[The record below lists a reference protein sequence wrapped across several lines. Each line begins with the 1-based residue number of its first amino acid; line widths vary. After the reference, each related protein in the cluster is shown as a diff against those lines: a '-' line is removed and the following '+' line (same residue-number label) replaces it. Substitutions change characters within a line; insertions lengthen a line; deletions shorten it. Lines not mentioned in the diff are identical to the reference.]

1 MHMLHPAQLLQYAA
15 AHPGRLN
22 WPHILFCE
30 LIFITIVMMGLGYIK
45 APHWMYRRQL
55 AKGFPWGYYTDR
67 IPKKDPGFTGDDNDS
82 DFLHDT
88 GTEFGGLEG
97 FGDYGEF
104 SGFGELGEY
113 GESFFSG
120 DIGGMM

>member
-1 MHMLHPAQLLQYAA
+1 MIH
-15 AHPGRLN
+15 LN
-22 WPHILFCE
+22 WQNILIAEFGFVGS
-30 LIFITIVMMGLGYIK
+30 IMVGLGFIK
-45 APHWMYRRQL
+45 APRWMLHRKL
-55 AKGFPWGYYTDR
+55 AKGFPWGYYPDMV
-67 IPKKDPGFTGDDNDS
+67 PKKDPGFANDGKDK

-113 GESFFSG
+113 GDSFFSG
-120 DIGGMM
+120 DIFLRRHLTDAC

>member
-1 MHMLHPAQLLQYAA
+1 MIYW
-15 AHPGRLN
+15 GRV
-22 WPHILFCE
+22 
-30 LIFITIVMMGLGYIK
+30 IFLEVSVITAVLAGLGFIK
-45 APHWMYRRQL
+45 TPRFLMHRKL
-55 AKGFPWGYYTDR
+55 AKGFPWGYYADMV
-67 IPKKDPGFTGDDNDS
+67 PKRDPGFSGTGNDK

-113 GESFFSG
+113 GDSFFSG
-120 DIGGMM
+120 DIMG